1 MSININQIAD
11 EINKIFA
18 GYGDEIVQA
27 VNEAAEEV
35 AKACA
40 QNLRQTSPKD
50 SGKYAKSWKVKRQ
63 SGTGGKAQI
72 WVVYNEKHYR
82 LTHLLEYGHAKKS
95 GGRVR
100 AIPHIAPARE
110 EAEEMFVQKA
120 LEAIGRVTG

>member
-27 VNEAAEEV
+27 VNESAEEV

-50 SGKYAKSWKVKRQ
+50 SGKYAKNWKAKRQ
-63 SGTGGKAQI
+63 SGSGGKGQV

-82 LTHLLEYGHAKKS
+82 LTHLLEYGHAKKG

>member
-50 SGKYAKSWKVKRQ
+50 SGKYAKSWKAKRQ
-63 SGTGGKAQI
+63 SGTGGKAQV

-82 LTHLLEYGHAKKS
+82 LTHLLEFGHAKKG

-100 AIPHIAPARE
+100 AIEHIEPARE
-110 EAEEMFVQKA
+110 EAEELFAQKA